1 MQLYNQ
7 LFERLPEYA
16 RLRTAAGNKTS
27 CDVVGLSPIHKAGL
41 IHSLTAGTDRRA
53 LCIVADEAEGRRL
66 CEDINA
72 MSGEDVA
79 LLFCSRDFTFRQVE
93 GVSGEFEH
101 ARLAVL
107 GRILAKDYRVIVAS
121 AEGASQFTVPPET
134 LGRASVTLVS
144 GGTHPLDQVLQ
155 ALTSAGYQHSP
166 QVDGVCQFS
175 HRGGI
180 VDFYPP
186 DLPAPVR
193 IEFWGDEIDTISS
206 FDLESQRRTDTLKK
220 VHITPAT
227 EVICSDIDR
236 LCRQI
241 RDLASKVRG
250 KLAAEVRRTSEQD
263 IADLTEGIYRGSL
276 DKYLPLIYEKPATI
290 FDYCPDDLLF
300 VSETFKVKDTL
311 KSAAWQHHED
321 LKQLFSEGILYKGL
335 DRYTIDFT
343 QLASYFEQRGAIH
356 LNTFARSIAD
366 IRIQDLIHINASSL
380 SVWGGEL
387 ALLRDDLEGY
397 LRRGFACVVLAGT
410 PRAADTL
417 RRDLA
422 REGMPILDDDSQP
435 VDGRILITA
444 GALSAGF
451 ELPDARCALITHGR
465 VAALTKSR
473 AKARRSAKEIVR
485 NLSDL
490 TVGDYVV
497 HVSHG
502 IGIFEGIHKLEMQ
515 GVVKDYIKIR
525 YQGADTLYVPVT
537 QLDLVSK
544 YIGPREDGAVRLNKL
559 NSTEWTRT
567 RSRVKKAVADM
578 AKELI
583 ELYSKRMQQ
592 KGYAFSPDD
601 DLQREFEERFEFD
614 ETDDQLRCIAEI
626 KRDMQSSV
634 PMDRL
639 LCGDVGFGKTEVAL
653 RGAFKCVTDG
663 KQCAILVP
671 TTILAWQ
678 HYQTVLRRF
687 EGYPVRIELLSRFR
701 SPKEQEKIIRALA
714 RGEVDLIIGT
724 HRLVQKDVRFKNL
737 GLVIVD
743 EEQRFGVAQKE
754 RLKELCTNVDVLT
767 LSATPIPRTLNMAMS
782 GIRDMSVIEEA
793 PQDRHPVQTYV
804 LEHDDNVLVE
814 AMRRELRRG
823 GQVYY
828 IHNRIESIESRAAQ
842 ILRDIPEA
850 RIATAHGRMGEEELS
865 EVWRKLVDHE
875 IDILV
880 CTTIIETGVDVA
892 NCNTLIIEDAD
903 YMGLSQLYQLRGR
916 VGRSSRRA
924 FAYMTFRRGKVV
936 SDIAAKRLTAI
947 REFTKFGSGFR
958 IAMRDLEI
966 RGAGNI
972 LGGQQHGH
980 MASVGYDLYVKL
992 LNEAVLEQ
1000 RGEQPDTLDTA
1011 ECLIDVRIE
1020 AHIPEKYIED
1030 TTQRIEVYRRIASIR
1045 NNNDVLDVID
1055 ELIDRFGEPPQAVRG
1070 LIDVA
1075 LMRNRA
1081 ARFGITEISQRG
1093 DSLLLYMSNFSM
1105 QTASNLV
1112 AALPGRV
1119 LFNAGNRPY
1128 LAVRMQK
1135 GEQPTDTITAVLDA
1149 LDEQVEKNRA
1159 AANP

>member
-7 LFERLPEYA
+7 LFSRLPEYA
-16 RLRTAAGNKTS
+16 RLRAAAEDRLS
-27 CDVVGLSPIHKAGL
+27 CDAVGLSPIHKAGL
-41 IHSLTAGTDRRA
+41 VHTLVSDTGKNA

-66 CEDINA
+66 CEDLNA

-79 LLFCSRDFTFRQVE
+79 LLFCSRDFTFRSVE

-107 GRILAKDYRVIVAS
+107 GRILAKDYRVVVAS
-121 AEGASQFTVPPET
+121 AEGAAQRTVPPDT
-134 LGRASVTLVS
+134 LGSASVTLTAS
-144 GGTHPLDQVLQ
+144 GTHPMQEVLR
-155 ALTSAGYQHSP
+155 ALTGAGYQHRA

-180 VDFYPP
+180 IDFYPP
-186 DLPAPVR
+186 DLSAPVR
-193 IEFWGDEIDTISS
+193 VEFWGDEIDTISS
-206 FDLESQRRTDTLKK
+206 FELESQRRTDTMHK
-220 VHITPAT
+220 VHITPAS
-227 EVICSDIDR
+227 EVICTDVPA
-236 LCRQI
+236 LCQKI
-241 RDLASKVRG
+241 RALCSHVRG
-250 KLAAEVRRTSEQD
+250 KNAAEAKENSERD
-263 IADLTEGIYRGSL
+263 IAELTEGVYKGSL
-276 DKYLPLIYEKPATI
+276 DKYLPLVYDRRATI
-290 FDYCPDDLLF
+290 FDYCENDLLF
-300 VSETFKVKDTL
+300 VSETFKLRDTL
-311 KSAAWQHHED
+311 KSAAWQHEED
-321 LKQLFSEGILYKGL
+321 IKQLYSEGILFKGL
-335 DRYTIDFT
+335 EGYTLDFT
-343 QLASYFEQRGAIH
+343 DFAMFFENRGALH
-356 LNTFARSIAD
+356 LNTFARSIAEV
-366 IRIQDLIHINASSL
+366 RISDLISVNASSL
-380 SVWGGEL
+380 SPWGGEL
-387 ALLRDDLEGY
+387 SLLKEDLESY
-397 LRRGFACVVLAGT
+397 LHRGFSCVVLAGT
-410 PRAADTL
+410 ERAAVNLAQDL
-417 RRDLA
+417 SRDGLPVA
-422 REGMPILDDDSQP
+422 EGAKAPAA
-435 VDGRILITA
+435 GRVTVLA

-451 ELPDARCALITHGR
+451 ELPDARVALLTHGR
-465 VAALTKSR
+465 VLGLSSSR
-473 AKARRSAKEIVR
+473 AKAKRSAKEIIR
-485 NLSDL
+485 SLSDL
-490 TVGDYVV
+490 TPGDYVV

-502 IGIFEGIHKLEMQ
+502 IGIFEGIHKLEME
-515 GVVKDYIKIR
+515 GLIKDYIKIR

-544 YIGPREDGAVRLNKL
+544 YIGPRDDGGVRLHKL
-559 NSTEWTRT
+559 NGTEWSRT
-567 RSRVKKAVADM
+567 RARVKKAVADM

-583 ELYSKRMQQ
+583 ALYSKRMQL
-592 KGYAFSPDD
+592 KGYAFPPDD
-601 DLQREFEERFEFD
+601 DLQRGFDERFEFD

-626 KRDMQSSV
+626 KRDMQSGV

-653 RGAFKCVTDG
+653 RGAFKCVADG
-663 KQCAILVP
+663 KQCALLVP

-687 EGYPVRIELLSRFR
+687 EGYPVKVELLSRFR
-701 SPKEQEKIIRALA
+701 SPKEQEKTLRALA

-754 RLKELCTNVDVLT
+754 RLKEFSANVDVLT

-782 GIRDMSVIEEA
+782 GIRDMSVIDEA

-804 LEHDDNVLVE
+804 LEHDDGVLAE

-828 IHNRIESIESRAAQ
+828 IHNRIDTIEQRGAQ
-842 ILRDIPEA
+842 ILRELPDA
-850 RIATAHGRMGEEELS
+850 RIAVAHGKMGEDMLS
-865 EVWRKLVDHE
+865 EVWRKLVDRE

-916 VGRSSRRA
+916 VGRSTRRA

-972 LGGQQHGH
+972 LGAQQHGH
-980 MASVGYDLYVKL
+980 MASVGYDMYVRL
-992 LNEAVLEQ
+992 LNDAVLEE
-1000 RGEQPDTLDTA
+1000 RGERPDTMESG

-1030 TTQRIEVYRRIASIR
+1030 LTQRIEVYRRIASIR
-1045 NNNDVLDVID
+1045 DHNDVLDVTD
-1055 ELIDRFGEPPQAVRG
+1055 ELIDRFGEPPAAVRG
-1070 LIDVA
+1070 LMDVA
-1075 LMRNRA
+1075 LMRGRA
-1081 ARFGITEISQRG
+1081 SRFGISEITQKG
-1093 DSLLLYMSNFSM
+1093 DSLLMYMEHFSPK
-1105 QTASNLV
+1105 TASALV
-1112 AALPGRV
+1112 GMLKGRV
-1119 LFNAGNRPY
+1119 LFSAGSRPY
-1128 LAVRMQK
+1128 VAVRMLK
-1135 GEQPTDTITAVLDA
+1135 NEQPADTIAAALDA
-1149 LDEQVEKNRA
+1149 LDAAREQERREA
-1159 AANP
+1159 AE

>member
-7 LFERLPEYA
+7 LFERLPEYE
-16 RLRTAAGNKTS
+16 RIRDAAISKTP

-41 IHSLTAGTDRRA
+41 LHTLTAGTNRRA

-72 MSGEDVA
+72 MSGEDMA

-121 AEGASQFTVPPET
+121 AEGAAQYTVPPET
-134 LGRASVTLVS
+134 LAAASVTLRADA
-144 GGTHPLDQVLQ
+144 THPLNEILRVL
-155 ALTSAGYQHSP
+155 AAAGYQHRP

-180 VDFYPP
+180 IDFYPP
-186 DLPAPVR
+186 DLPTPVR
-193 IEFWGDEIDTISS
+193 IELWGDEIDTISS
-206 FDLESQRRTDTLKK
+206 FELESQRRTDTMKK

-227 EVICSDIDR
+227 EVICTDTGR
-236 LCRQI
+236 LCTQI
-241 RDLASKVRG
+241 RELASKVRG
-250 KLAAEVRRTSEQD
+250 KLAAEVTKNCEQD
-263 IADLTEGIYRGSL
+263 ITALTDGIYRGSL
-276 DKYLPLIYEKPATI
+276 DKYLPLIYKNPATI
-290 FDYCPDDLLF
+290 FDYCKDNLLF
-300 VSETFKVKDTL
+300 VSETFKVKETL
-311 KSAAWQHHED
+311 KGAMWQHHED
-321 LKQLFSEGILYKGL
+321 MKQLFDEGILFKGL
-335 DRYTIDFT
+335 DQYSLEFT
-343 QLASYFEQRGAIH
+343 HLAAHFGERGATH
-356 LNTFARSIAD
+356 LSTFARSLADVRIAE
-366 IRIQDLIHINASSL
+366 LISVNAASL

-387 ALLRDDLEGY
+387 ALLREDLDSY
-397 LRRGFACVVLAGT
+397 LHRGFCCVVLAGT
-410 PRAADTL
+410 ARAADTL
-417 RRDLA
+417 RQDLSRA
-422 REGMPILDDDSQP
+422 GLP
-435 VDGRILITA
+435 VLEDGAPPVNGRVLVA
-444 GALSAGF
+444 SGALSAGF
-451 ELPDARCALITHGR
+451 ELHDARCALITHGR
-465 VAALTKSR
+465 IAALSKARIR
-473 AKARRSAKEIVR
+473 AKRSAKEIIR
-485 NLSDL
+485 TLSDL

-502 IGIFEGIHKLEMQ
+502 IGVFEGIHKLDMQ
-515 GVVKDYIKIR
+515 GVIKDYIKIR

-544 YIGPREDGAVRLNKL
+544 YIGPRDDGAVRLHKL
-559 NSTEWTRT
+559 SGGEWART
-567 RSRVKKAVADM
+567 RSRVKSAVADM

-583 ELYSKRMQQ
+583 ELYSKRMQRE
-592 KGYAFSPDD
+592 GYAFSADD
-601 DLQREFEERFEFD
+601 DLQREFDARFEFE
-614 ETDDQLRCIAEI
+614 ETDDQLRCISEI

-653 RGAFKCVTDG
+653 RGAFKCVTEG
-663 KQCAILVP
+663 KQCALLVP

-687 EGYPVRIELLSRFR
+687 EGYPIRIELLSRFR
-701 SPKEQEKIIRALA
+701 SAKEQEKIVRALA
-714 RGEVDLIIGT
+714 RGDIDLIIGT
-724 HRLVQKDVRFKNL
+724 HRLVQKDIRFKDL

-782 GIRDMSVIEEA
+782 GIRDMSVIDEA

-804 LEHDDNVLVE
+804 LEHDDNVIAE

-828 IHNRIESIESRAAQ
+828 IHNRIESITSRAAQ
-842 ILRDIPEA
+842 ILRDLPHA

-875 IDILV
+875 LDILV

-966 RGAGNI
+966 RGAGSI

-992 LNEAVLEQ
+992 LSEAVLDA
-1000 RGEQPDTLDTA
+1000 RGEQPETPDTS

-1020 AHIPEKYIED
+1020 AHIPERYIEH
-1030 TTQRIEVYRRIASIR
+1030 TTQRIEVYRRIAGIR
-1045 NNNDVLDVID
+1045 DNNDMLDVID
-1055 ELIDRFGEPPQAVRG
+1055 ELIDRFGEPPPAVRG

-1081 ARFGITEISQRG
+1081 ARFGITEINQKA
-1093 DSLLLYMSNFSM
+1093 DSLLLYMNSFSM
-1105 QTASNLV
+1105 QTASGLV
-1112 AALPGRV
+1112 AALRGRV

-1128 LAVRMQK
+1128 LAVRMLP
-1135 GEQPTDTITAVLDA
+1135 GEQPPDTITAVLDA
-1149 LDEQVEKNRA
+1149 LEEQAVKPET
-1159 AANP
+1159 

>member
-1 MQLYNQ
+1 MQLYNR
-7 LFERLPEYA
+7 LFERLPELA
-16 RLRTAAGNKTS
+16 RLQAAANSKTP

-41 IHSLTAGTDRRA
+41 IYTLCHDTDRRA

-72 MSGEDVA
+72 MSGEDTA

-107 GRILAKDYRVIVAS
+107 GRVLAKDYRVIIAS
-121 AEGASQFTVPPET
+121 AEGASQYTVPPDT
-134 LGRASVTLVS
+134 LGRASVTLAA
-144 GGTHPLDQVLQ
+144 GGTHPMQEVLR
-155 ALTSAGYQHSP
+155 ALSSAGYQHRP

-186 DLPAPVR
+186 DLPTPVR

-206 FDLESQRRTDTLKK
+206 FELESQRRTDTMKK
-220 VHITPAT
+220 VHITPAN
-227 EVICSDIDR
+227 EVICPDIPR
-236 LCRQI
+236 LCVQI
-241 RDLASKVRG
+241 KDLAAKVRG
-250 KLAAEVRRTSEQD
+250 KLAAEVRQHCEQD
-263 IADLTEGIYRGSL
+263 ITELTDGIYRGSL
-276 DKYLPLIYEKPATI
+276 DKYLPLIYQTPATI
-290 FDYCPDDLLF
+290 FDYCKDDLLF

-311 KSAAWQHHED
+311 KSVAWQHHED
-321 LKQLFSEGILYKGL
+321 IKQLFEEGLLFKGL
-335 DRYTIDFT
+335 DTYTIEFSRF
-343 QLASYFEQRGAIH
+343 AEYFEQFGAVH

-366 IRIQDLIHINASSL
+366 MHIGDLISVSASSL
-380 SVWGGEL
+380 SAWGGEL
-387 ALLRDDLEGY
+387 SLLRDDLDSY
-397 LRRGFACVVLAGT
+397 LHRGFACVVLAGT
-410 PRAADTL
+410 ARAADTL
-417 RRDLA
+417 RRDLISA
-422 REGMPILDDDSQP
+422 GLPVLDSDVLP
-435 VDGRILITA
+435 VDGRVLVTA

-465 VAALTKSR
+465 IGAFSKTK
-473 AKARRSAKEIVR
+473 AKARRSAKEIIR

-502 IGIFEGIHKLEMQ
+502 IGIFEGIHKLDMQ
-515 GVVKDYIKIR
+515 GIIKDYIKIR

-544 YIGPREDGAVRLNKL
+544 YIGPREDSAVRLSKL
-559 NSTEWTRT
+559 GGTEWTRT

-583 ELYSKRMQQ
+583 ALYSKRMQL

-601 DLQREFEERFEFD
+601 DLQNDFEERFEFE

-626 KRDMQSSV
+626 KRDMQTTV

-653 RGAFKCVTDG
+653 RGAFKCVTEG
-663 KQCAILVP
+663 KQCALLVP

-687 EGYPVRIELLSRFR
+687 EGYPIRVELLSRFR
-701 SPKEQEKIIRALA
+701 SPKEQEKTVRALA
-714 RGEVDLIIGT
+714 RGDVDLIIGT
-724 HRLVQKDVRFKNL
+724 HRLVQKDIRFKDL

-754 RLKELCTNVDVLT
+754 RLKELCANVDVLT

-804 LEHDDNVLVE
+804 MEHDDNVLAE
-814 AMRRELRRG
+814 ALRRELRRG

-842 ILRDIPEA
+842 ILRDLPEA
-850 RIATAHGRMGEEELS
+850 RIATAHGRMGEENLS

-880 CTTIIETGVDVA
+880 CTTIIETGVDVS
-892 NCNTLIIEDAD
+892 NCNTLVIEDAD

-916 VGRSSRRA
+916 VGRSNRRA

-992 LNEAVLEQ
+992 LNEAVLEE
-1000 RGEQPDTLDTA
+1000 RGEQPETLDTS

-1020 AHIPEKYIED
+1020 AHIPERYIED

-1045 NNNDVLDVID
+1045 DSNDVLDVID
-1055 ELIDRFGEPPQAVRG
+1055 ELIDRFGEPPQSVRG

-1075 LMRNRA
+1075 LLRNRA
-1081 ARFGITEISQRG
+1081 ARFGITEISQKG
-1093 DSLLLYMSNFSM
+1093 ESLLLYMSNFSM
-1105 QTASNLV
+1105 QTASSLV

-1119 LFNAGNRPY
+1119 LFSAGNRPY
-1128 LAVRMQK
+1128 LAVRMLRD
-1135 GEQPTDTITAVLDA
+1135 EQPENTIATVLDA
-1149 LDEQVEKNRA
+1149 LDKQTEKNRA
-1159 AANP
+1159 TTPT